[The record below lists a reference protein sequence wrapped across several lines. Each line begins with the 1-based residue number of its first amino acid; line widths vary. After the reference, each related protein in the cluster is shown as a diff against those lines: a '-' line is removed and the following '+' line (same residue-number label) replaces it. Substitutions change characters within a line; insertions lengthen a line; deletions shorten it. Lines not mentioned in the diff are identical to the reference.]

1 MLTQQ
6 KARCEAERSLQR
18 YTWASDTFAL
28 GMFLVS
34 SAHIANSGIA
44 VPALCL

>member
-1 MLTQQ
+1 MLTQL
-6 KARCEAERSLQR
+6 KTRCGAEGCPQWYNR
-18 YTWASDTFAL
+18 ASTALAL
-28 GMFLVS
+28 GMFPVS

>member
-1 MLTQQ
+1 M
-6 KARCEAERSLQR
+6 KDAHSGIIGLQ
-18 YTWASDTFAL
+18 TAFTL
-28 GMFLVS
+28 GMFPVS